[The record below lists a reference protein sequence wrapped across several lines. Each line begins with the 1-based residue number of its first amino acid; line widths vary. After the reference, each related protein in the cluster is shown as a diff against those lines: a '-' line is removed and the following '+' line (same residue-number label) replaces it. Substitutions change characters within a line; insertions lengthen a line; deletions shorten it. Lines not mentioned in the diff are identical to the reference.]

1 VSSYLRVLR
10 YPDSHLLFLGQSA
23 SAVGDQA
30 VVVSLG
36 LFITQLTGSPT
47 DLGLVLAA
55 QTLPLVVLILF
66 GGVWADRLP
75 RHRIMI
81 VTDWLRAAL
90 HGTLAIRIFAGAVLI
105 WELLLILARPMQDVV
120 FALGAPVGVVIA
132 LAFGTGCGSS
142 LLMI

>member
-1 VSSYLRVLR
+1 
-10 YPDSHLLFLGQSA
+10 
-23 SAVGDQA
+23 